1 MVIVIEKNGYRVE
14 LEEKGDL
21 VKCPKCGRAS
31 WKPYLTKRTGKNPMN
46 AYYYFEFRHRKDG
59 RTGKNKHC
67 YLPAVKAEHPEGSGK
82 VRPEISKG
90 G

>member
-1 MVIVIEKNGYRVE
+1 MQVLEKDGFRME

-31 WKPYLTKRTGKNPMN
+31 WRPYLTVRTGKNPEGGP
-46 AYYYFEFRHRKDG
+46 YFYWEFRHRKDG

-67 YLPAVKAEHPEGSGK
+67 YWRAVKGLPTDK
-82 VRPEISKG
+82 RQPI
-90 G
+90 